1 MFFLDFQEKYLFLKR
16 NYESKKKK
24 ISEFIFHL
32 NEHFIFLYT
41 SHSFRGNGFFVF
53 YTIIRFSILYHTFH
67 LLFPFLFFPKNKCS
81 FLLVELKITEKSLSI
96 KDSMMC

>member
-32 NEHFIFLYT
+32 NEHFIYIQAIPLE
-41 SHSFRGNGFFVF
+41 GMV
-53 YTIIRFSILYHTFH
+53 
-67 LLFPFLFFPKNKCS
+67 FLFFIQLSDFQYYIILFICFFHFCFFPKINVP
-81 FLLVELKITEKSLSI
+81 FYWLS
-96 KDSMMC
+96 

>member
-41 SHSFRGNGFFVF
+41 SHSF
-53 YTIIRFSILYHTFH
+53 
-67 LLFPFLFFPKNKCS
+67 
-81 FLLVELKITEKSLSI
+81 
-96 KDSMMC
+96 